1 MLFNAF
7 NCGYIYGVSLA
18 GSKLSTEDVKE
29 DPLSTII
36 DATCTGVVYAV
47 AADIT
52 SKVFFPKNFRNME
65 YVIGGILLGTA
76 CCKIYKM
83 FANIK
88 IANPKISKNEETKE
102 TTETTETRENEDNEV
117 NQ

>member
-1 MLFNAF
+1 
-7 NCGYIYGVSLA
+7 
-18 GSKLSTEDVKE
+18 
-29 DPLSTII
+29 
-36 DATCTGVVYAV
+36 
-47 AADIT
+47 
-52 SKVFFPKNFRNME
+52 ME

-102 TTETTETRENEDNEV
+102 TKETTETRENEDNEV